1 MCRALFSS
9 ELSDSEFFAPVRG
22 HLHARRYLVTPDN
35 FDGQARAER
44 RNVAT

>member
-1 MCRALFSS
+1 MCRALFST
-9 ELSDSEFFAPVRG
+9 ELSDSEFAPVRG
-22 HLHARRYLVTPDN
+22 HLHAHRYLVTPDN